1 MTECPK
7 CKGYGIIGDAVPDIL
22 RGRGAIFSSNECD
35 MCRGSGEVQQTNE
48 EWLRSATFEELA
60 GAIYEWHT
68 KGYARGRLEVD
79 LKPITE
85 VVEWL
90 KQQHNNEVEK

>member
-1 MTECPK
+1 MICKK
-7 CKGYGIIGDAVPDIL
+7 CNGKGYIYTNAFGINGKLRCDVCGGNGKIL
-22 RGRGAIFSSNECD
+22 SNQ
-35 MCRGSGEVQQTNE
+35 MTNE

-79 LKPITE
+79 LNPITE

-90 KQQHNNEVEK
+90 KQPHTKE

>member
-1 MTECPK
+1 MIIED
-7 CKGYGIIGDAVPDIL
+7 CKHCEHYVTDACGDKVCAFDGDCENYV
-22 RGRGAIFSSNECD
+22 
-35 MCRGSGEVQQTNE
+35 QTNE

-68 KGYARGRLEVD
+68 KGYARGKNGLP
-79 LKPITE
+79 LNPITE

-90 KQQHNNEVEK
+90 KQPKE

>member
-1 MTECPK
+1 MTECVKIK
-7 CKGYGIIGDAVPDIL
+7 CDGCKFVEDCVDYGWDGCKKFTPTP
-22 RGRGAIFSSNECD
+22 SEP
-35 MCRGSGEVQQTNE
+35 MTNE

-79 LKPITE
+79 LNPITE

-90 KQQHNNEVEK
+90 KQPHQ

>member
-1 MTECPK
+1 MTTWEEIREEVAGMLADGKPLEDVLAKLEKRKNEMKKPK
-7 CKGYGIIGDAVPDIL
+7 L
-22 RGRGAIFSSNECD
+22 
-35 MCRGSGEVQQTNE
+35 MTNE

-79 LKPITE
+79 LNPITE

-90 KQQHNNEVEK
+90 KQPKE